1 MNYLFKITPPVLIQ
15 KQNLT
20 TTQRLTAKQTPQEA
34 KITAALTTALKQINT
49 TANAN
54 IKKLNTLVSS
64 ASISATNAKTSATNA
79 AEDATNA
86 ETSAANAAED
96 AATIAAFVATIDD
109 LVSKMDLANVDID
122 KLQFVCNNLQTVSGL
137 HSNNLLLLDNSI
149 ETLFKFF
156 FHRKSSSGIKI
167 DDSTFKM
174 VDSSTLSP
182 IPSYLPSGAVYVP

>member
-1 MNYLFKITPPVLIQ
+1 MNYLFKITPPVPIL

-20 TTQRLTAKQTPQEA
+20 TTQRLTAAKPTPQE
-34 KITAALTTALKQINT
+34 KLITAALNTALSKINT
-49 TANAN
+49 TTNAN
-54 IKKLNTLVSS
+54 IKTLNTLVST
-64 ASISATNAKTSATNA
+64 ASKSAT
-79 AEDATNA
+79 
-86 ETSAANAAED
+86 NAAED

-109 LVSKMDLANVDID
+109 LISKIDLTNVDIG
-122 KLQFVCNNLQTVSGL
+122 KLQIVCNNFQTVSGL
-137 HSNNLLLLDNSI
+137 HSTDLYLLNNSI

-182 IPSYLPSGAVYVP
+182 IPFYLPSGATYVP